1 MEPSKDQTVEDN
13 ERDEAA
19 KAVASGDGASASK
32 SVSGGEL
39 SSDAEPEAL
48 AEVGKIRPGEAVVIK
63 GGRLGDRFRP
73 ALLTAVAAHSLILA
87 ALVVTPEPDAT
98 WSGGQEL
105 AAIDVDIVSPT
116 AIAAPEA
123 PLVEEEAAA
132 AALRRETVAPEA
144 ERAAPVTVEP
154 DPQPPEPD
162 RIVIESARKEEARRD
177 GEEKESPRP
186 EDPKDK
192 PVAADSAPAEQPA
205 ISGIVVA
212 GRSAPG
218 ETPVAGV
225 QASAGEIAAYQRDL
239 VAAIAKKRPRGTPG
253 KRGTVKIAFTVGAG
267 GTVASAFVRQSSG
280 NASLDEAALQA
291 VREARLPEPP
301 AGMPARL
308 QTYEIPFYFR

>member
-1 MEPSKDQTVEDN
+1 MEPSTDQTSEDA
-13 ERDEAA
+13 ERDGAA
-19 KAVASGDGASASK
+19 KADGASDG
-32 SVSGGEL
+32 VSRTQAVSEEMAAADVGE
-39 SSDAEPEAL
+39 
-48 AEVGKIRPGEAVVIK
+48 IRPGEAVVIE

-73 ALLTAVAAHSLILA
+73 ALLTAVAVHGLILA

-105 AAIDVDIVSPT
+105 AAIDIDIVSPT

-123 PLVEEEAAA
+123 PPLEEEAAP
-132 AALRRETVAPEA
+132 AALRRETLAPEA
-144 ERAAPVTVEP
+144 EQAAPVTVEP

-162 RIVIESARKEEARRD
+162 RIVIETARKQEARRD
-177 GEEKESPRP
+177 GEERESPRP
-186 EDPKDK
+186 EERSDR

-253 KRGTVKIAFTVGAG
+253 QRGTVKIAFTVGTG
-267 GTVASAFVRQSSG
+267 GAIATAFVRQSSG
-280 NASLDEAALQA
+280 IASLDEAALQA
-291 VREARLPEPP
+291 VRDARLPEPP

>member
-1 MEPSKDQTVEDN
+1 MEPSTDETSEDA
-13 ERDEAA
+13 EQDVTA
-19 KAVASGDGASASK
+19 KAGAPVEAVSPATDASEPAAAVDVGA
-32 SVSGGEL
+32 
-39 SSDAEPEAL
+39 
-48 AEVGKIRPGEAVVIK
+48 IRPGEAVVIE

-73 ALLTAVAAHSLILA
+73 ALLTAVAAHGLILA

-105 AAIDVDIVSPT
+105 AAIDVDIVSPA

-123 PLVEEEAAA
+123 PAVETAAA
-132 AALRRETVAPEA
+132 PAALRRETLAPEV
-144 ERAAPVTVEP
+144 ERQAPVALEP

-162 RIVIESARKEEARRD
+162 RIVIETARTEEVRQD
-177 GEEKESPRP
+177 GQERESPRSDEP
-186 EDPKDK
+186 EER
-192 PVAADSAPAEQPA
+192 PVAMDSAPAEQPA

-225 QASAGEIAAYQRDL
+225 EASPGEIAAYQRDL
-239 VAAIAKKRPRGTPG
+239 VAAIARKRPRGAPG
-253 KRGTVKIAFTVGAG
+253 QRGTVKIAFTVGAG
-267 GTVASAFVRQSSG
+267 GAVANAFVRQSSG
-280 NASLDEAALQA
+280 NARLDEAALQA